1 MAGELDIIVRLT
13 KELKAQRKLLVKW
26 ARNFRQDKFDRKQE
40 IEMMEKA
47 LEIDKLLSFLG
58 VDWINEETRDN
69 RTTVNS
75 SGNSF

>member
-13 KELKAQRKLLVKW
+13 KELKAQRKLMVKW

-69 RTTVNS
+69 RTTANS

>member
-13 KELKAQRKLLVKW
+13 KELKAQRKLMVKW

>member
-13 KELKAQRKLLVKW
+13 KELKAQRKLMVKW

-47 LEIDKLLSFLG
+47 LEIDKLLNFLG
-58 VDWINEETRDN
+58 VDWINEETKDN

-75 SGNSF
+75 SENSF